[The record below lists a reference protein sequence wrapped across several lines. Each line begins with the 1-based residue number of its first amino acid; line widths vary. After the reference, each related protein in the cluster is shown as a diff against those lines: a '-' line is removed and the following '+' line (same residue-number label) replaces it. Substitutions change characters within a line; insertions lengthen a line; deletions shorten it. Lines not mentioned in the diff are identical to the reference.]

1 MSETQLME
9 HLGGR
14 KFVLALLSMVSASVL
29 VWFGRITP
37 EVYGTVMLAV
47 AGAYSAAN
55 VLQKVFAK

>member
-1 MSETQLME
+1 MTD

-14 KFVLALLSMVSASVL
+14 KFILALLSMASASVL
-29 VWFGRITP
+29 VWFGKISP
-37 EVYGTVMLAV
+37 DAYSTVMLAV